1 MWRNFFLAL
10 SIRCKKDF
18 LWNFRHKNLPIE
30 RVTPYRKQVTRIRK
44 KLLRS
49 PTEVKPMSSKR
60 TSSVVPLD
68 QVPRAER
75 TPYRPVVLVVD
86 DESVIAETLS
96 EILSRS
102 GYAAMTAYDA
112 NSALEIA
119 LLTPPELLVTDVVL
133 PGMSGIELAITIRRI
148 FPDCNVL
155 LFSGQASTEDLLSA
169 ARREGHQFTLLSKP
183 VHPIDLLAR
192 VQDSLKHRATAN
204 SAMN

>member
-1 MWRNFFLAL
+1 M
-10 SIRCKKDF
+10 SDK
-18 LWNFRHKNLPIE
+18 
-30 RVTPYRKQVTRIRK
+30 RI
-44 KLLRS
+44 
-49 PTEVKPMSSKR
+49 
-60 TSSVVPLD
+60 SSVVPLD
-68 QVPRAER
+68 EVPPPEHAA
-75 TPYRPVVLVVD
+75 YRPMVLVVD
-86 DESVIAETLS
+86 DESIIAETLS

-102 GYAAMTAYDA
+102 GYAVMTAYDA

-169 ARREGHQFTLLSKP
+169 ARRQGHQFTLLTKP

-192 VQDSLKHRATAN
+192 VSDSFKHRMAGVGAAAN
-204 SAMN
+204 